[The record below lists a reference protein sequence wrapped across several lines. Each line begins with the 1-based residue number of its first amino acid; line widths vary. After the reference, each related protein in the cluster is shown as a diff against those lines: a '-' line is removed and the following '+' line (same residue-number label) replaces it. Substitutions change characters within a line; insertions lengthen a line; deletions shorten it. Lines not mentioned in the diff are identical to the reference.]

1 MCELERW
8 RPLRATASLVF
19 AEVRTTCRRSHRVAT
34 KANGGKLRI
43 VAAKTCMKILSIET
57 SCDETA
63 VSVMEAD
70 GDLRQSNYRVP
81 GNALYSQAAL
91 HNAYGGVYPNL
102 AKREH
107 QKNLVPLTIRA
118 LTEAHLFQRAT
129 TTVNCSS
136 GVEKNVRDEQFRRD
150 IQEFLETTQK
160 PDIDL
165 IAVTNGPGLEPALW
179 AGISFARALDIAW
192 NIPAV
197 GINHMEGHI
206 VSAFLQK
213 DRDKSKYQ
221 MANIKFPLLAL
232 LISGGHT
239 ELVLM
244 KEWFQYEL
252 IGKTRDD
259 AVGEAFD
266 KVARILGMPYPGGPE
281 IDRATSRARTRTSDV
296 LVSLPRPMLRD
307 DSCDFSFSG
316 LKTAVLYLV
325 RDMKELSETDKENIA
340 REFENAVSEVLVAK
354 TARALEKTHA
364 KTLVV
369 GGGVSANT
377 HIREGLESLIR
388 HSFPD
393 VALRYPEQNLTGD
406 NAIMIGVAAYL
417 RYAAH
422 RTTPNDTLE
431 AVGSLSLAES

>member
-1 MCELERW
+1 M
-8 RPLRATASLVF
+8 
-19 AEVRTTCRRSHRVAT
+19 
-34 KANGGKLRI
+34 N
-43 VAAKTCMKILSIET
+43 ILAIET

-63 VSVMEAD
+63 VAVIQAEGTLQEAQYCV
-70 GDLRQSNYRVP
+70 L
-81 GNALYSQAAL
+81 GNALYSQAAK
-91 HNAYGGVYPNL
+91 HAAYGGVYPNL

-118 LTEAHLFQRAT
+118 LTEADMLHPQHSEARPPSVGGSIREEEFRNAVT
-129 TTVNCSS
+129 DFVNRY
-136 GVEKNVRDEQFRRD
+136 VNRYN
-150 IQEFLETTQK
+150 K

-179 AGISFARALDIAW
+179 TGISFAHTLGEVW
-192 NIPAV
+192 NIPV
-197 GINHMEGHI
+197 IGINHMEGHV

-213 DRDKSKYQ
+213 DREKNKYQ

-252 IGKTRDD
+252 IGRTRDD

-281 IDRATSRARTRTSDV
+281 IDRAASRARTRTSDV

-307 DSCDFSFSG
+307 ASCDFSFSG

-325 RDMKELSETDKENIA
+325 CDMKELSEIDKENIA
-340 REFENAVSEVLVAK
+340 REFEDAVSEVLVAK
-354 TARALEKTHA
+354 TVRALEKTHA

-406 NAIMIGVAAYL
+406 NAVMIGVAAYL

-422 RTTPNDTLE
+422 RIAPHDTLE